1 MKSRYTKVRTV
12 ARIKVAVLVIALNVL
27 FFPTLVKFTLQGDNR
42 FTIKVGQTVVGVT
55 DDTDKIFDYYREAKK
70 AIATESED
78 MVYTKFPDISYVGEE
93 VVYGSIDS
101 DETIIQNMKTE
112 LLNNK
117 AKTLS
122 HAYSVKVN
130 DMMVTVDSAS
140 NARQL
145 LKDAISRYDVAGDF
159 DISLDKDTSR
169 ELNVLYATIDK
180 KENIHNVDG
189 DDEELLASV
198 GFENNFV
205 ITKDD
210 VEVEKEQSF
219 DSFNYGIE
227 SIDFSENIE
236 IVEAYVPVTEVMDLA
251 TAEDLLLNEQETK
264 QVYKVKSGDTLSE
277 ISMTVGLPLDDII
290 ALNED
295 LENENSVLHIDQEI
309 LITVPE
315 PELSIIWTEQAK
327 LEESY
332 NLPIQYIYN
341 DEWYTNK
348 SVTHQQPSAGY
359 HEAVLKIT
367 HENDTVS
374 EKETIYE
381 EVIMEPVAKVIEV
394 GTQVPPTYLKP
405 ISGGRLTSTFGRRNR
420 PTKGASSYHKGIDW
434 GCPIGTTVVASCGGT
449 VVSAGWQRGYGH
461 CVLIRHP
468 DGKQTRY
475 GHLSK
480 IYVSAGQK
488 VSQGQRIAASGNSG
502 VSTGPHLHFEILV
515 GGSQV
520 NPFEYLN

>member
-1 MKSRYTKVRTV
+1 M
-12 ARIKVAVLVIALNVL
+12 
-27 FFPTLVKFTLQGDNR
+27 
-42 FTIKVGQTVVGVT
+42 
-55 DDTDKIFDYYREAKK
+55 
-70 AIATESED
+70 
-78 MVYTKFPDISYVGEE
+78 
-93 VVYGSIDS
+93 
-101 DETIIQNMKTE
+101 
-112 LLNNK
+112 
-117 AKTLS
+117 
-122 HAYSVKVN
+122 
-130 DMMVTVDSAS
+130 
-140 NARQL
+140 
-145 LKDAISRYDVAGDF
+145 
-159 DISLDKDTSR
+159 
-169 ELNVLYATIDK
+169 
-180 KENIHNVDG
+180 
-189 DDEELLASV
+189 
-198 GFENNFV
+198 
-205 ITKDD
+205 
-210 VEVEKEQSF
+210 
-219 DSFNYGIE
+219 
-227 SIDFSENIE
+227 
-236 IVEAYVPVTEVMDLA
+236 
-251 TAEDLLLNEQETK
+251 
-264 QVYKVKSGDTLSE
+264 
-277 ISMTVGLPLDDII
+277 
-290 ALNED
+290 
-295 LENENSVLHIDQEI
+295 
-309 LITVPE
+309 ITVPE